1 MQPFPHHYRVTAKA
15 LPDDRVELTA
25 DQLPAL
31 LSASPPEF
39 DGPGDRWS
47 PEALLVAALGD
58 CLALTFRGI
67 ARASRLPWTS
77 LECHVIGT
85 LDRVDGS
92 TRFVAFDVHPHLEIP
107 AGTDTERARHILEK
121 AERSCLIANSLNGAV
136 HLHPIIKVAGP
147 SGCGVDDEA
156 HRATRGERISWLRAR
171 SSAPTIQPAT
181 AI

>member
-1 MQPFPHHYRVTAKA
+1 MQPLPHHYRVTAKA
-15 LPDDRVELTA
+15 LPDDCVELSA

-77 LECHVIGT
+77 LECDVIGT

-136 HLHPIIKVAGP
+136 HLYPIIKVVGP
-147 SGCGVDDEA
+147 PDLGVDDEA
-156 HRATRGERISWLRAR
+156 LRATSH
-171 SSAPTIQPAT
+171 
-181 AI
+181 

>member
-1 MQPFPHHYRVTAKA
+1 MQPLPHHYRVTAKA
-15 LPDDRVELTA
+15 LPDDCVELTA

-77 LECHVIGT
+77 LECLVIGT

-92 TRFVAFDVHPHLEIP
+92 TRFVTFDVHPRLEIP

-136 HLHPIIKVAGP
+136 HLYPIIKVVGP
-147 SGCGVDDEA
+147 PDLGVDDEVL
-156 HRATRGERISWLRAR
+156 RATSH
-171 SSAPTIQPAT
+171 
-181 AI
+181 